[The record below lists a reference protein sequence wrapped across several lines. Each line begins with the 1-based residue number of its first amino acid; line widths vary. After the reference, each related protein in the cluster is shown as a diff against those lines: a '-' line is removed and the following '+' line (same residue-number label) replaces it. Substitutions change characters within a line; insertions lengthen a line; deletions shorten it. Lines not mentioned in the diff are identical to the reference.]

1 MEITGKN
8 VEKESKEL
16 LLTVLENENAKSAL
30 DLREEKLRKREL
42 QVEEGL
48 KRRMREVEERE
59 NVLKKRE
66 IEIRGRMTGMSYSA
80 VEEERLLN
88 WAQGLARREEEIAK
102 RERGIEE
109 RERDSVYRLQMREKG
124 LREKEREKERGLQNR
139 AAYLAKRELE
149 VQMGKQALEREK
161 KETGR
166 ERQIEEDKFWAHQ
179 KKISAVVAA
188 ETNAL
193 LEEQSKMRKKFEE
206 EIANSREVLRKLQ
219 DKILRLQEQSP
230 KMDSRG
236 NEQ

>member
-80 VEEERLLN
+80 VQEERLLN